1 MSNEKL
7 LRLSRE
13 RKLRALRLR
22 RRLRELGLKQD
33 KAAEQAGVS
42 KRTMEYWL
50 AGRGPIRK
58 SVLKLFGCDESPA
71 SFAATT
77 AP

>member
-7 LRLSRE
+7 LEQIRE
-13 RKLRALRLR
+13 RKLIAQRLR
-22 RRLRELGLKQD
+22 RRLRELKITQD
-33 KAAEQAGVS
+33 QAAEKVGVS

-58 SVLKLFGCDESPA
+58 IVLSAFGCGESSA
-71 SFAATT
+71 NCAAT
-77 AP
+77 AVP

>member
-1 MSNEKL
+1 MSKEKL

-13 RKLRALRLR
+13 RKLLALRLR
-22 RRLRELGLKQD
+22 RRLREMGLTQD
-33 KAAEQAGVS
+33 RAAEMAGVS

-58 SVLKLFGCDESPA
+58 TVLQAFGCASPA
-71 SFAATT
+71 SFAVTT